1 MSDSRADGSEAD
13 DGARCHD
20 RGRDSSRHPPRS
32 GGTPPRPRTRMAAA
46 MIPANDKAAMARR
59 NIFTMTK
66 LASQRQNRDANSV
79 TGAIT

>member
-1 MSDSRADGSEAD
+1 
-13 DGARCHD
+13 
-20 RGRDSSRHPPRS
+20 
-32 GGTPPRPRTRMAAA
+32 MAAA